1 MNREQRAALQMCIR
15 DSSRRNAMRWIFT
28 SVILFSFTGLGLY
41 RAQAS
46 ELRFRTLEKLCLF
59 MRTFLQVLES
69 CLLYTSEQAKA
80 LIEQKGGKVT
90 GSVSKKTSY
99 VVVGEDAGSKLV
111 RAQELQIPL
120 LDEAALMNLLGGT
133 RK

>member
-1 MNREQRAALQMCIR
+1 
-15 DSSRRNAMRWIFT
+15 MRWIFT

-69 CLLYTSEQAKA
+69 TRGDLDDVLRQTRRRCGLPELSGESDPFGRGLEGEERSCLSAFLRGLEARSWRSRGPTA
-80 LIEQKGGKVT
+80 LPASRRGSGCLSAAAPRLGK
-90 GSVSKKTSY
+90 S
-99 VVVGEDAGSKLV
+99 AG
-111 RAQELQIPL
+111 
-120 LDEAALMNLLGGT
+120 
-133 RK
+133 

>member
-1 MNREQRAALQMCIR
+1 
-15 DSSRRNAMRWIFT
+15 MRWIFT

-69 CLLYTSEQAKA
+69 TRGDLDDVLRQTRRRCGLPELSGESDPFGRGLEGEEKELSERFF
-80 LIEQKGGKVT
+80 
-90 GSVSKKTSY
+90 
-99 VVVGEDAGSKLV
+99 AGL
-111 RAQELQIPL
+111 
-120 LDEAALMNLLGGT
+120 
-133 RK
+133 

>member
-1 MNREQRAALQMCIR
+1 M
-15 DSSRRNAMRWIFT
+15 
-28 SVILFSFTGLGLY
+28 
-41 RAQAS
+41 
-46 ELRFRTLEKLCLF
+46 
-59 MRTFLQVLES
+59 
-69 CLLYTSEQAKA
+69 
-80 LIEQKGGKVT
+80 T